1 MLDWLKD
8 KVQGGIGAVQQAAL
22 ISALTKQF
30 APIEETKSGL
40 AGIAGRLARYV
51 VDGDDQR
58 ALQDLRTNRTNNY
71 YVYTRFGRS
80 DAWSE
85 DHARSYNAFL
95 KSLQDVE
102 LLVRL
107 AIVYDVAYGSNNT
120 YGYTAV
126 PGLAGRCDWMT
137 SFLNILANAAPK
149 NEKTFPAALVEA
161 MVTAQG
167 GDPSALVSGA
177 LLVQDA
183 QGKWTPR
190 SWTPLPYRYF
200 RPLEGFSTIVSRFPD
215 IVRQGLHQTNA
226 AARAYTLTALRVLDV
241 PIEPYVEE
249 IASLAVSGSK
259 EVRENAEPIVKA
271 SFDLFRPLL
280 ETSAVKGSSD
290 ERYNSVRALSQLG
303 GADTRAFLSLR
314 LEAEKTSRVA
324 DALREL
330 LSDPKPASEAGSGEV
345 PEDFGLQPV
354 PDVPVRA
361 PLDKRVLEDLR
372 ACMDEF
378 ERKAAAEFAGN
389 QWAQKQN
396 KTREP
401 VTQETA
407 DRLFRELQDFQVTPD
422 KAWNSPASAWA
433 GTSYQIL
440 QKFAAHPK
448 FEPIHMVRWCLLLS
462 GRTKIR
468 DTGKWQRYSINY
480 GWSQS
485 FLHYQ
490 QARKQ
495 PIDLRQLAAAMRAIG
510 LDENLIGESWIAQNS
525 YARSPFLRSDPNA
538 VWPYFAER
546 PHLLEEALGLIPIP
560 QDRYE
565 TFHYE
570 KDRRQHAFGILNL
583 FPRLP
588 ARLIPVLWEI
598 ALGPSKTER
607 PLAQQCLDK
616 VPNKEERIVAAVGSK
631 QLDARLAAAEWLANL
646 KYELAVPALKAALG
660 KEKSEI
666 VRDEQ
671 IRALEALG
679 VSLEELLDVKLLEQE
694 AEKGLKKGIPTDL
707 EWFPF
712 AQLPTVRWAD
722 SRKPVSPRIVE
733 WFLVQGCRLKDAEA
747 NPSLRRYCSL
757 FRRDDREKLGRFVLD
772 AWIAKD
778 TKPKYTSDQASTL
791 AQQEAAQAAANAKQY
806 PQYYPDF
813 DEQKVYQAAFNR
825 LLIQPEGSQNA
836 TKGILAFSGACC
848 GSDVAPVVHRYIKQ
862 WFGYRGAQCKALLQ
876 VLAWIDS
883 PSATQVVLSVANR
896 FRTKGIQEEAIRLCQ
911 MLADRKGWTL
921 DELADRTIP
930 TCGLD
935 EHGVMELDYGSRTFT
950 ARLSAEMAIELTNQ
964 NGKTIAALPDANQSD
979 DAEKAKAAKGT
990 LSASRK
996 ELKSVVSMQKDRL
1009 YEALCTQRSWRFEE
1023 WDTYLRQHPIV
1034 GRFCQRLIWSVC
1046 ESDKSIASFRPM
1058 ADGSLTDH
1066 QDDEVK
1072 IQDDAVVRLAHEQ
1085 TLKPEDGA
1093 AWIQHFAD
1101 YKVEPLFQQFGKQ
1114 TFTLA
1119 AEQKQQTEITQF
1131 RGHILKAFSLRNR
1144 VTRLGYTRGA
1154 SQDGG
1159 WFFEYLKGFTG
1170 LGIDAM
1176 IEFTGNGLPEEN
1188 RTVALQRLYFARKK
1202 SGEGFRMPEEIP
1214 LGELP
1219 VVLLAECWNDIRM
1232 AAADGSGFAEDWE
1245 KQTGF

>member
-8 KVQGGIGAVQQAAL
+8 KVQSGIGAVQQAAL
-22 ISALTKQF
+22 VSALTKHF
-30 APIEETKSGL
+30 APLEDAKKGVP
-40 AGIAGRLARYV
+40 GIASRLSRFV
-51 VDGDDQR
+51 VQGDDRR
-58 ALQDLRTNRTNNY
+58 ALQDLQASRGNRCYASN
-71 YVYTRFGRS
+71 G
-80 DAWSE
+80 WSTE
-85 DHARSYNAFL
+85 QTRSYSAFVKTL
-95 KSLQDVE
+95 PQDPD
-102 LLVRL
+102 LFVRL
-107 AIVYDVAYGSNNT
+107 ALAYDAAYGRSKP
-120 YGYTAV
+120 YGQAAV
-126 PGLAGRCDWMT
+126 PGFAGRCDWII
-137 SFLNILANAAPK
+137 SFLWLLDRVAPK
-149 NEKTFPAALVEA
+149 GEKSFPAKMVEE
-161 MVTAQG
+161 MV
-167 GDPSALVSGA
+167 SAEGADHSVLVSGA

-183 QGKWTPR
+183 QAKWKPQ
-190 SWTPLPYRYF
+190 SWLPLPYTYF
-200 RPLEGFSTIVSRFPD
+200 RSLDGFSAVISRFPD
-215 IVRQGLHQTNA
+215 VVRQGLSQSNS
-226 AARAYTLTALRVLDV
+226 AARAYTLAALQALEV
-241 PIEPYVEE
+241 PTELFAEE
-249 IASLAVSGSK
+249 IALLAISGSK

-271 SFDLFRPLL
+271 HFDLFRPLL

-290 ERYNSVRALSQLG
+290 ERYNSVRLLAHLG
-303 GADTRAFLSLR
+303 GTDVRAFLSQR
-314 LEAEKTSRVA
+314 GETEKASKVA
-324 DALREL
+324 DVLREL
-330 LSDPKPASEAGSGEV
+330 LSNPGQRRSKASET

-354 PDVPVRA
+354 PDVPVKA
-361 PLDKRVLEDLR
+361 PLDKEVLEDLR
-372 ACMDEF
+372 ACIEEF
-378 ERKAAAEFAGN
+378 ERKAAAEFANN

-396 KTREP
+396 KTRQP
-401 VTQETA
+401 VPPDTV
-407 DRLFRELQDFQVTPD
+407 DRLYQELQDFQVTQD
-422 KAWNSPASAWA
+422 KSWPRVIDSWA

-448 FEPIHMVRWCLLLS
+448 FELIHLVRWCLLLS
-462 GRTKIR
+462 GRQKNE
-468 DTGKWQRYSINY
+468 DTRRWQRWSIHY
-480 GWSQS
+480 GWSQA

-490 QARKQ
+490 NARKQ
-495 PIDLRQLAAAMRAIG
+495 PIDLRHLAASMRTIG
-510 LDENLIGESWIAQNS
+510 LDTGLIGEGLIRHSA
-525 YARSPFLRSDPNA
+525 YADSPFLCSDPDA
-538 VWPYFAER
+538 IWPYFAER
-546 PHLLEEALGLIPIP
+546 PHLLEESLGLIPIP
-560 QDRYE
+560 QDRSE
-565 TFHYE
+565 IFHYE
-570 KDRRQHAFGILNL
+570 KDPRQHTFGILNL

-588 ARLIPVLWEI
+588 ARLIPMLWEI

-607 PLAQQCLDK
+607 PLAQRCLDK
-616 VPNKEERIVAAVGSK
+616 LPGKEERIVSAVGSK

-646 KYELAVPALKAALG
+646 KYEPAIPALRAALAR
-660 KEKSEI
+660 EKSEI

-671 IRALEALG
+671 IRTLEALG
-679 VSLEELLDVKLLEQE
+679 VSLEELLDVNLLEQE
-694 AEKGLKKGIPTDL
+694 AEKGLKKGIPTEL

-712 AQLPTVRWAD
+712 AQLPKVRWTD
-722 SRKPVSPRIVE
+722 SRKPVPPRIVE
-733 WFLVQGCRLKDAEA
+733 WLLVQGCRLKDAEA

-757 FRRDDREKLGRFVLD
+757 FRKDDREKLGRFVLD

-778 TKPKYTSDQASTL
+778 TKPKYTSDKASTL
-791 AQQEAAQAAANAKQY
+791 AQQEAAQAAASAKQY

-836 TKGILAFSGACC
+836 TKGILALSGACC
-848 GSDVAPVVHRYIKQ
+848 GSDVAPIVHRYIKQ

-935 EHGVMELDYGSRTFT
+935 EQGVMELDYGSRTFS
-950 ARLSAEMAIELTNQ
+950 ARLSAEVAIELTNQ

-1034 GRFCQRLIWSVC
+1034 GRHCQRLIWSVC
-1046 ESDKSIASFRPM
+1046 EGDKSIVSFRPM

-1066 QDDEVK
+1066 QDDDVK
-1072 IQDDAVVRLAHEQ
+1072 VHDDVIVRLAHEQ
-1085 TLKPEDGA
+1085 TLKPENGA

-1154 SQDGG
+1154 AQDGG

-1170 LGIDAM
+1170 LGIDAI

-1219 VVLLAECWNDIRM
+1219 AVLLAECWNDIRM

>member
-8 KVQGGIGAVQQAAL
+8 KVQSGIGAVQQAAL
-22 ISALTKQF
+22 VSALTKHF
-30 APIEETKSGL
+30 APLEEGKNGMP
-40 AGIAGRLARYV
+40 GIAGRLARYV

-58 ALQDLRTNRTNNY
+58 ALQDLQTNNVNRY
-71 YVYTRFGRS
+71 YSYSTSG
-80 DAWSE
+80 DWSTE
-85 DHARSYNAFL
+85 KKQSFTAFL
-95 KSLQDVE
+95 GGLPQDTE
-102 LLVRL
+102 LFVRI
-107 AIVYDVAYGSNNT
+107 AFAYHAAYSRAQSF
-120 YGYTAV
+120 GYTAV
-126 PGLAGRCDWMT
+126 PGFAGRCDWIT
-137 SFLNILANAAPK
+137 SFLRLLIHAGHNNGK
-149 NEKTFPAALVEA
+149 VFPAAMVEA
-161 MVTAQG
+161 MVVAQDV
-167 GDPSALVSGA
+167 DPSTLVAGA

-183 QGKWTPR
+183 QGKWKTY
-190 SWTPLPYRYF
+190 SWMPQPYQYF
-200 RPLEGFSTIVSRFPD
+200 RPLDGFAALVSRFPD
-215 IVRQGLHQTNA
+215 TVRQGLHQSNA

-241 PIEPYVEE
+241 PIEPYVDE

-271 SFDLFRPLL
+271 SFKLFRPRL
-280 ETSAVKGSSD
+280 EATAVKGSSD
-290 ERYNSVRALSQLG
+290 ERYYSVRTLAQLG
-303 GADTRAFLSLR
+303 GPEVRTFLSQR
-314 LEAEKTSRVA
+314 LEAEKASKVA
-324 DALREL
+324 DALHEL
-330 LSDPKPASEAGSGEV
+330 LSDPKPAKSGESEL

-354 PDVPVRA
+354 SDVPVRA
-361 PLDKRVLEDLR
+361 PLDAQVLEDLR
-372 ACMDEF
+372 ACVNEF
-378 ERKAAAEFAGN
+378 EQKAAAEFANN

-407 DRLFRELQDFQVTPD
+407 DRLYYELQDFQVTAENIWPGID
-422 KAWNSPASAWA
+422 YTYVW
-433 GTSYQIL
+433 TSFQVL

-448 FEPIHMVRWCLLLS
+448 FELIHLVRWCLLMA
-462 GRTKIR
+462 GRVKNGTA
-468 DTGKWQRYSINY
+468 GQQQLLSINQ
-480 GWSQS
+480 GWAP
-485 FLHYQ
+485 FLRHYQ

-495 PIDLRQLAAAMRAIG
+495 PIDLRNFAAAMRAVG
-510 LDENLIGESWIAQNS
+510 LDERRIGDSLIRQYT
-525 YARSPFLRSDPNA
+525 YAAAPFLRTDPNA
-538 VWPYFAER
+538 IWPYFAER
-546 PHLLEEALGLIPIP
+546 PHFLEEAFGLKPIP
-560 QDRYE
+560 EQRPEGFFYE
-565 TFHYE
+565 SDLRKNGFV
-570 KDRRQHAFGILNL
+570 ILSQ
-583 FPRLP
+583 FPRPP
-588 ARLIPVLWEI
+588 ARLIPLLWEI

-607 PLAQQCLDK
+607 PLAQRCLDR

-631 QLDARLAAAEWLANL
+631 QLDARLAATEWIANL
-646 KYELAVPALKAALG
+646 KYQPAVPALKAALT

-666 VRDEQ
+666 ARDEQ
-671 IRALEALG
+671 IRTLEALG
-679 VSLEELLDVKLLEQE
+679 VSLEELLDVRLLEQE
-694 AEKGLKKGIPTDL
+694 AEKGLKKGTPTEL

-712 AQLPTVRWAD
+712 AQLPAVRWAD
-722 SRKPVSPRIVE
+722 ARKPISPRIVE

-757 FRRDDREKLGRFVLD
+757 FRKDDREKLGRFVLD

-778 TKPKYTSDQASTL
+778 TKPKYTSDQASAL
-791 AQQEAAQAAANAKQY
+791 AQKEAAQAAASAKQY

-813 DEQKVYQAAFNR
+813 DEQKVYQTAFNR

-836 TKGILAFSGACC
+836 TKGILALSGACC
-848 GSDVAPVVHRYIKQ
+848 GSDVAPIVHRYIKQ

-935 EHGVMELDYGSRTFT
+935 EQGVMELDYGSRTFT

-979 DAEKAKAAKGT
+979 DAEKVKAAKGT

-1023 WDTYLRQHPIV
+1023 WDTYLRQHPLV

-1066 QDDEVK
+1066 QDDDVK
-1072 IQDDAVVRLAHEQ
+1072 VHDDVIVRLAHEQ
-1085 TLKPEDGA
+1085 TLKPENGA

-1154 SQDGG
+1154 AQDGG

-1170 LGIDAM
+1170 LGIDAI

-1219 VVLLAECWNDIRM
+1219 AVLLAECWNDIRM

-1245 KQTGF
+1245 KQTGI